1 MSLFRLIPIYAVRV
15 RTNCGIYM
23 KQVFKVIG
31 MLAAIIGL
39 VLFLSIFVFDFF
51 LALFNATRWEC
62 KKYDTVQT
70 TWVDYD
76 QNPTTVK
83 YQKQPVCI
91 VWERGK

>member
-1 MSLFRLIPIYAVRV
+1 
-15 RTNCGIYM
+15 M

-31 MLAAIIGL
+31 MLVAIIGL

-76 QNPTTVK
+76 QKPPTVK
-83 YQKQPVCI
+83 GQKQSVCV
-91 VWERGK
+91 VWVRGK

>member
-1 MSLFRLIPIYAVRV
+1 
-15 RTNCGIYM
+15 M
-23 KQVFKVIG
+23 KQVFKAIG
-31 MLAAIIGL
+31 MLIVIISV
-39 VLFLSIFVFDFF
+39 VLFLSTFVFDFF
-51 LALFNATRWEC
+51 LTMYNATRWDC

-83 YQKQPVCI
+83 YQKQPACI